1 MTVVVGCTPK
11 ESGNDALEMA
21 AMLARSTGE
30 DVVVAVV
37 VAAAWPPSTER
48 VDADYRAYLTQ
59 RGEQTLAHA
68 REWMPVDVKTTY
80 QLHHTASV
88 PVGLLELAAEHAA
101 SVVVLG
107 SSESGGLGHVA
118 IGSVADR
125 IVHSSPV
132 PVVLAPR
139 GYQAEP
145 EGRVRRV
152 TVAFSGRKDRALV
165 VSAAEYA
172 ALTGSSLRI
181 ASFSVRPKMVF
192 ASTLAGSGE
201 DLVVDR
207 WSLETRELIDE
218 ELDEL
223 RRLPDIPRPLE
234 VVIGDGYGWREA
246 LGNARWSLGDLLIVG
261 SSSHGPLASVFL
273 GSRASKILRHAPVPV
288 MALPRPGSL
297 RAAGPPWS
305 ARPR

>member
-21 AMLARSTGE
+21 AMLARSTSE

-48 VDADYRAYLTQ
+48 VDAEYRAYLTQ

-68 REWMPVDVKTTY
+68 REWMPADVKTTY
-80 QLHHTASV
+80 ELH
-88 PVGLLELAAEHAA
+88 HAA
-101 SVVVLG
+101 SVPIGLLDVARDREASVLVLG
-107 SSESGGLGHVA
+107 SSENGGLGHVA
-118 IGSVADR
+118 LGSVADR
-125 IVHSSPV
+125 IMHSSPV
-132 PVVLAPR
+132 PVALAPR

-152 TVAFSGRKDRALV
+152 TAAFSGSKDRRLV
-165 VSAAEYA
+165 LAAAEYA
-172 ALTGSSLRI
+172 SRIGSSMRI

-192 ASTLAGSGE
+192 AATLAGSGE

-207 WSLETRELIDE
+207 WARETRELIDE
-218 ELDEL
+218 QLDQV
-223 RRLPDIPRPLE
+223 RRLPDVPRGLE
-234 VVIGDGYGWREA
+234 VVVGDGYGWREA
-246 LGNARWSLGDLLIVG
+246 LGNARWSLGDLLVVG

-288 MALPRPGSL
+288 LALPRVP
-297 RAAGPPWS
+297 
-305 ARPR
+305 